1 MIRVLLFLLV
11 PSGLLAQ
18 DSLIVSL
25 ESRLNITP
33 DAQKDEVRREL
44 ARQYFFY
51 SFKYP
56 DSTAF
61 RQATLAKG
69 FSLARENHDTL
80 LMAAHHL
87 ELTHFLP
94 NDSAVKVLNFYK
106 PILDSISKYD
116 FSNALASLIYASMSI
131 EILKLGGFK
140 KFLAKLFYGAL
151 PEVDYDRALLH
162 LLQVK
167 LAGEFLAITYY
178 RLAECYFALHN
189 HRDALGSLNACLKTD
204 ERYPYLDAYFK
215 REAKARLERYNQ
227 ERR

>member
-25 ESRLNITP
+25 ESRLDAVP
-33 DAQKDEVRREL
+33 DSLKREVRQEL
-44 ARQYFFY
+44 SRQYFFY

-56 DSTAF
+56 DSTEF

-69 FSLARENHDTL
+69 LSIAQESRDTL
-80 LMAAHHL
+80 LAAAHHL

-116 FSNALASLIYASMSI
+116 FSNTLASLVYASMSI
-131 EILKLGGFK
+131 EILKLSGFK

-189 HRDALGSLNACLKTD
+189 HRDALGSLNACLKA
-204 ERYPYLDAYFK
+204 EAHYPYIDAYFK
-215 REAKARLERYNQ
+215 REARARLERYNQ

>member
-1 MIRVLLFLLV
+1 MRVLLFLLV

-25 ESRLNITP
+25 ESCLNATP
-33 DAQKDEVRREL
+33 DSLKKEVRREL
-44 ARQYFFY
+44 ARQYFFH

-56 DSTAF
+56 DSTEF
-61 RQATLAKG
+61 RQAMLAKG

-87 ELTHFLP
+87 ELTHVLP

-106 PILDSISKYD
+106 PILDNIVKRD
-116 FSNALASLIYASMSI
+116 LSNPLASLVYASMSI

-178 RLAECYFALHN
+178 RLAECYFALYN
-189 HRDALGSLNACLKTD
+189 HRDALGSLNACLKT
-204 ERYPYLDAYFK
+204 EARYPYIDAYFK
-215 REAKARLERYNQ
+215 REAKARLERYHQ